1 MTEKKQLTINMAV
14 NLCYMFFNYAITFSL
29 TSYIVSNIGG
39 EAYGFIGLCNN
50 IINYATLVTVAL
62 NSVAG
67 RFITIE
73 VHRDN
78 MKKANEYYTSTLVA
92 NLALSCILLLIF
104 AVVTLH
110 LNNILNIPYELLS
123 DIKSLFML
131 SAINLIV
138 SILTTVF
145 TVSTFITNKL
155 YLSSIANLIGVMT
168 RALVLLILFILLPA
182 NIAYVGLAT
191 VFGTGIILLIN
202 IGYTK
207 KLCPE
212 LQVSYKS
219 ISFLRAK
226 ELFISGIWNAVTK
239 LSQILSDGMDLLF
252 SNLWIGSYA
261 MGQLSI
267 AYTLPT
273 FVAQF
278 FSMIINL
285 FNPKLTEHYAKEQQ
299 QNIIDEI
306 KLNMKLT
313 GFFGNVIFFGIILM
327 GLDFFRL
334 WVPTANLKLVYT
346 LSIIASVSVL
356 ISSICSPLSNV
367 FLVTNKLKVNSI
379 VWLCVSVF
387 NAILVIILINIT
399 QLGVYA
405 VAGVSKITAVIVYLT
420 FWPLYSSRCLGV
432 KSSTFYKLIGRYFVV
447 SIMVG
452 CTMFVIKMPL
462 WRCKGW
468 ADFIVQTVVLGFVGL
483 LVNYTLFLEK
493 KERKY
498 LTEITCRKL
507 FRG

>member
-1 MTEKKQLTINMAV
+1 M
-14 NLCYMFFNYAITFSL
+14 
-29 TSYIVSNIGG
+29 
-39 EAYGFIGLCNN
+39 
-50 IINYATLVTVAL
+50 
-62 NSVAG
+62 
-67 RFITIE
+67 
-73 VHRDN
+73 
-78 MKKANEYYTSTLVA
+78 
-92 NLALSCILLLIF
+92 
-104 AVVTLH
+104 
-110 LNNILNIPYELLS
+110 
-123 DIKSLFML
+123 
-131 SAINLIV
+131 
-138 SILTTVF
+138 
-145 TVSTFITNKL
+145 
-155 YLSSIANLIGVMT
+155 
-168 RALVLLILFILLPA
+168 
-182 NIAYVGLAT
+182 
-191 VFGTGIILLIN
+191 
-202 IGYTK
+202 
-207 KLCPE
+207 CPE

-379 VWLCVSVF
+379 VWLCE
-387 NAILVIILINIT
+387 
-399 QLGVYA
+399 
-405 VAGVSKITAVIVYLT
+405 
-420 FWPLYSSRCLGV
+420 
-432 KSSTFYKLIGRYFVV
+432 IGRAHV
-447 SIMVG
+447 
-452 CTMFVIKMPL
+452 
-462 WRCKGW
+462 
-468 ADFIVQTVVLGFVGL
+468 
-483 LVNYTLFLEK
+483 
-493 KERKY
+493 
-498 LTEITCRKL
+498 
-507 FRG
+507 

>member
-155 YLSSIANLIGVMT
+155 YLSSIANLIGVMM

-182 NIAYVGLAT
+182 NIA
-191 VFGTGIILLIN
+191 
-202 IGYTK
+202 
-207 KLCPE
+207 
-212 LQVSYKS
+212 
-219 ISFLRAK
+219 
-226 ELFISGIWNAVTK
+226 
-239 LSQILSDGMDLLF
+239 
-252 SNLWIGSYA
+252 
-261 MGQLSI
+261 
-267 AYTLPT
+267 
-273 FVAQF
+273 
-278 FSMIINL
+278 
-285 FNPKLTEHYAKEQQ
+285 
-299 QNIIDEI
+299 
-306 KLNMKLT
+306 
-313 GFFGNVIFFGIILM
+313 
-327 GLDFFRL
+327 
-334 WVPTANLKLVYT
+334 
-346 LSIIASVSVL
+346 
-356 ISSICSPLSNV
+356 
-367 FLVTNKLKVNSI
+367 
-379 VWLCVSVF
+379 
-387 NAILVIILINIT
+387 
-399 QLGVYA
+399 
-405 VAGVSKITAVIVYLT
+405 
-420 FWPLYSSRCLGV
+420 
-432 KSSTFYKLIGRYFVV
+432 
-447 SIMVG
+447 
-452 CTMFVIKMPL
+452 
-462 WRCKGW
+462 
-468 ADFIVQTVVLGFVGL
+468 
-483 LVNYTLFLEK
+483 
-493 KERKY
+493 
-498 LTEITCRKL
+498 
-507 FRG
+507 